1 MVRSSKRRDRAAAS
15 ALLFLVAAC
24 LVIWAVVKM
33 RQNDWH
39 DGTKYIVWALFP
51 LVVLLGFALP
61 VRCKVKTTR
70 STPCGNDAFGLL
82 FGCSKTAG
90 HRFGKF
96 LARLGS
102 PNETYVGQSRGNRI
116 VMHQPAPGSRT
127 MKLTVEDS
135 ILAKCA
141 SWATLASAVIAV
153 IGILIQAHQL

>member
-1 MVRSSKRRDRAAAS
+1 VARSSKRRDRGAAS
-15 ALLFLVAAC
+15 ALLFLVAVC
-24 LVIWAVVKM
+24 LVILAVAKI

-39 DGTKYIVWALFP
+39 DGTKYIVWALIP
-51 LVVLLGFALP
+51 LVVLLGFTLP

-82 FGCSKTAG
+82 FGCSKTAS

-96 LARLGS
+96 RARFGS
-102 PNETYVGQSRGNRI
+102 PREEYVGQGRGTRA
-116 VMHQPAPGSRT
+116 VMYQPAPGPKA

-135 ILAKCA
+135 LLAKCA

-153 IGILIQAHQL
+153 IGILFQAHVL